1 MVRMPGFPR
10 SMEKEKQ
17 SIYIGPVEMT
27 ISKPPAAVE
36 VFYRIAKVPGEI
48 ANTAVE
54 EMTIQGDKILDR
66 KIVSDRDNRIG
77 TEARLMA
84 IMTRR
89 DR

>member
-1 MVRMPGFPR
+1 MGRLPGFPR
-10 SMEKEKQ
+10 SIA
-17 SIYIGPVEMT
+17 SPPNTVVGPVEME
-27 ISKPPAAVE
+27 ISKPPASVE

>member
-10 SMEKEKQ
+10 SMERGKQ
-17 SIYIGPVEMT
+17 TIPAGPVEME
-27 ISKPPAAVE
+27 ISSPPALIE
-36 VFYRIAKVPGEI
+36 VFYRIAKVAGEI

-54 EMTIQGDKILDR
+54 EMTIQGDKILER

>member
-17 SIYIGPVEMT
+17 SISTGPVEMT
-27 ISKPPAAVE
+27 ISKPPAPVE

-48 ANTAVE
+48 ANCAVE
-54 EMTIQGDKILDR
+54 EITIQGDRILDR
-66 KIVSDRDNRIG
+66 KITSDRDNRVG